1 MLFPIGA
8 LIVLCSKSIR
18 KAELPFVVKV
28 SMTINSIT
36 GSIAMWVIRTITI
49 VKVFFKNLFV
59 VIVVLLLSLTGCKQK
74 EFVIISNQNKDS
86 VQLAIASETKEKVNQ
101 MLVRVQEIKTSV
113 KELANREETTTV
125 IERDTVGRIIK
136 ETNNIIKLV
145 TSTDTNISDSVG
157 ESYLT
162 ILDRVNDLSVQL
174 MELRESLNTEEQEV
188 VKPNVKGT
196 IALIVGI
203 VIIIG
208 IIAFG
213 IYIRKLFKPF

>member
-1 MLFPIGA
+1 M
-8 LIVLCSKSIR
+8 
-18 KAELPFVVKV
+18 
-28 SMTINSIT
+28 
-36 GSIAMWVIRTITI
+36 
-49 VKVFFKNLFV
+49 
-59 VIVVLLLSLTGCKQK
+59 
-74 EFVIISNQNKDS
+74 
-86 VQLAIASETKEKVNQ
+86 
-101 MLVRVQEIKTSV
+101 
-113 KELANREETTTV
+113 

-145 TSTDTNISDSVG
+145 TSTDTNISDSIG

-174 MELRESLNTEEQEV
+174 MELRESLNTEEQEI

>member
-1 MLFPIGA
+1 M
-8 LIVLCSKSIR
+8 
-18 KAELPFVVKV
+18 VKV

-36 GSIAMWVIRTITI
+36 GSIAMWIIRTITI

-59 VIVVLLLSLTGCKQK
+59 VIVVLLLGLTGCKQK

-145 TSTDTNISDSVG
+145 TSTDTNISDSIG

-174 MELRESLNTEEQEV
+174 MELRESLNTEEQEI

>member
-1 MLFPIGA
+1 M
-8 LIVLCSKSIR
+8 
-18 KAELPFVVKV
+18 VKV
-28 SMTINSIT
+28 SMTINSMT

-59 VIVVLLLSLTGCKQK
+59 AIVVLLLGLTGCKQK
-74 EFVIISNQNKDS
+74 EYVIISNQNKDS

-145 TSTDTNISDSVG
+145 TSTDTNISDSIG

-174 MELRESLNTEEQEV
+174 MELRESLNTEEQEI

>member
-1 MLFPIGA
+1 MLFPIGT

-36 GSIAMWVIRTITI
+36 GSIAMWIIRTITI

-59 VIVVLLLSLTGCKQK
+59 AIVVLLLGLTGCKQK
-74 EFVIISNQNKDS
+74 EYVIISNQNKDS

-145 TSTDTNISDSVG
+145 TSTDTNISDSIG

-174 MELRESLNTEEQEV
+174 MELRESLNTEEQEI
-188 VKPNVKGT
+188 VKPNVKGA

-203 VIIIG
+203 AVIIG

-213 IYIRKLFKPF
+213 IYIRTLFKPF

>member
-1 MLFPIGA
+1 M
-8 LIVLCSKSIR
+8 
-18 KAELPFVVKV
+18 VKV
-28 SMTINSIT
+28 SMVINSLT
-36 GSIAMWVIRTITI
+36 GSIAMWFIRTITV
-49 VKVFFKNLFV
+49 VKIFFKNLFV
-59 VIVVLLLSLTGCKQK
+59 AIVVLLLGLTGCKQK
-74 EFVIISNQNKDS
+74 EYVVISNQNKDS

-113 KELANREETTTV
+113 KELANREETTTIV
-125 IERDTVGRIIK
+125 ERDTTGRIIK

-145 TSTDTNISDSVG
+145 TSTDTSISDSIG

-174 MELRESLNTEEQEV
+174 MELRESLNTEEQEI
-188 VKPNVKGT
+188 VKPNIKGT

-203 VIIIG
+203 AIIIG

-213 IYIRKLFKPF
+213 IYIRTSFKSI

>member
-1 MLFPIGA
+1 
-8 LIVLCSKSIR
+8 
-18 KAELPFVVKV
+18 
-28 SMTINSIT
+28 MTINSIT

-59 VIVVLLLSLTGCKQK
+59 AIVVLLLGLTGCKQK
-74 EFVIISNQNKDS
+74 EYVIISNQNKDS

-145 TSTDTNISDSVG
+145 TSTDTNISDSIG

-174 MELRESLNTEEQEV
+174 MELRESLNTEEQEI

-203 VIIIG
+203 AIIIG

-213 IYIRKLFKPF
+213 IYIRTSFKPL

>member
-1 MLFPIGA
+1 M
-8 LIVLCSKSIR
+8 V
-18 KAELPFVVKV
+18 
-28 SMTINSIT
+28 INSLT
-36 GSIAMWVIRTITI
+36 GSIAMWFIRTITV
-49 VKVFFKNLFV
+49 VKIFFKNLFV
-59 VIVVLLLSLTGCKQK
+59 AIVVLLLGLTGCKQK
-74 EFVIISNQNKDS
+74 EYVVISNQNKDS

-113 KELANREETTTV
+113 KELANREETTTIV
-125 IERDTVGRIIK
+125 ERDTVGRIIK

-145 TSTDTNISDSVG
+145 TSTDTNISDSTG

-174 MELRESLNTEEQEV
+174 MELRESLNTEEQEI
-188 VKPNVKGT
+188 VKPNIKGT

-213 IYIRKLFKPF
+213 IYIRRLFKSI

>member
-1 MLFPIGA
+1 M
-8 LIVLCSKSIR
+8 
-18 KAELPFVVKV
+18 VKV
-28 SMTINSIT
+28 SMVINSLT
-36 GSIAMWVIRTITI
+36 GSIAMWFIRTITV
-49 VKVFFKNLFV
+49 VKIFFKNLFV
-59 VIVVLLLSLTGCKQK
+59 AIVVLLLGLTGCKQK
-74 EFVIISNQNKDS
+74 EYVVISNQNKDS

-113 KELANREETTTV
+113 KELANREETITIV
-125 IERDTVGRIIK
+125 ERDTVGRIIK

-145 TSTDTNISDSVG
+145 TSTDTNISDSIG

-174 MELRESLNTEEQEV
+174 MELRESLNTEEQEI
-188 VKPNVKGT
+188 VKPNIKGT

-203 VIIIG
+203 AIIIG

-213 IYIRKLFKPF
+213 IYIRTLFKSI